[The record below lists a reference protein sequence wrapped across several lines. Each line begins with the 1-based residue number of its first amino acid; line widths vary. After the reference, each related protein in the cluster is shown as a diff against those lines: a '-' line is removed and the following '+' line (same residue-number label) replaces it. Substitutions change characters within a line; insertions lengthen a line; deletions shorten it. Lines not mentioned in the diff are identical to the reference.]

1 MRGGPEDWRGAWSQ
15 TVGEMLLD
23 QDGPTLVERLIE
35 GIAAV
40 VPFSHSVVFGYP
52 IDRRPV
58 LLHNGLEGARRHRAI
73 SAYVRGTYLVDPFY
87 EACRAG
93 IADGVWRMSD
103 VAPDDFFGTVGAHP
117 GYVSPCV
124 SDEPGVLSEEIG
136 FLVATEDGGRI
147 VLSLMREALEPP
159 FAETEMMRL
168 REMEPVV
175 LKALLRGFSL
185 GRAGGVAHPRND
197 TTLED
202 VLERAEAPLSKR
214 EREVARLLVLG
225 HSTESISLLLGIAG
239 PTVKI
244 HRRNL
249 YAKLGV
255 ATQAEF
261 FSLFLRHLCDPDAG
275 GADIRD
281 VGW

>member
-1 MRGGPEDWRGAWSQ
+1 MRIGPEYWRGAWNEA
-15 TVGEMLLD
+15 VGEMLLD
-23 QDGPTLVERLIE
+23 QDSPTLVERLI
-35 GIAAV
+35 AAIGGV
-40 VPFSHSVVFGYP
+40 VPFTHSIVFGYP
-52 IDRRPV
+52 VDRRPV

-87 EACRAG
+87 EACRNG
-93 IADGVWRMSD
+93 IEDGVWRMGD

-136 FLVATEDGGRI
+136 FFVQAEDGGRI
-147 VLSLMREALEPP
+147 VLSLMREAREPP

-175 LKALLRGFSL
+175 LKALLRGFSP
-185 GRAGGVAHPRND
+185 GRAAGMSPPRHD

-202 VLERAEAPLSKR
+202 VFERADTPLSKR

-225 HSTESISLLLGIAG
+225 HSTESIGLILEIAV

-244 HRRNL
+244 HRKNL

-261 FSLFLRHLCDPDAG
+261 FSLFLRHLTEPDTGVEEYRHAG
-275 GADIRD
+275 
-281 VGW
+281 W